1 MTQAEHNNPAATA
14 FVLPA
19 ATPAEPVVVA
29 TTDEVATTTAEPEL
43 GASASALSHPTG
55 ITIEF
60 LAAC

>member
-1 MTQAEHNNPAATA
+1 MTQAELNPAAAA
-14 FVLPA
+14 FVPPA
-19 ATPAEPVVVA
+19 AVAAEPVVDA
-29 TTDEVATTTAEPEL
+29 TTDEVTTTTAEPEL